1 MTSPEF
7 LLIEDDNGENVADDA
22 NDRDGDVPE
31 TVEPYLK
38 VVQDVGSFLIFF
50 HKNRPV
56 ANLIKPVRA

>member
-50 HKNRPV
+50 IKTDLW
-56 ANLIKPVRA
+56 LIL